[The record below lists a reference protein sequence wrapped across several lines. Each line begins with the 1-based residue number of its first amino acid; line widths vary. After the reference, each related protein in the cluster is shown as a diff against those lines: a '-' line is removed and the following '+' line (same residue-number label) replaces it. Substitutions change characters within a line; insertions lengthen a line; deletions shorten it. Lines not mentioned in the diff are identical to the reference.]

1 MALVWRAISSP
12 ENQLLIARKPAGNC
26 KEKPKSGGGRP
37 KKHKITAKSGGTP
50 CFFVVLLLSC
60 FLFQTP
66 PPWKSPSLFP
76 ALPRLLKPPL
86 PIRPPTKS
94 QGPSRRR
101 CASRPW
107 RSYNDYTAP
116 KIYMVTLVVEGRR
129 PLFGTLSGDPHIP
142 YATQGGARL
151 SLTAL
156 GKTVKRLWYSIPQY
170 HPQVRVEA
178 LQLMPDH
185 LHGILRITEGGQLHL
200 GDIVRGFKTGCNK
213 AYRQLHP
220 APDDAGGPSTAP
232 PLFERGYNDR
242 ILYGY
247 GKLQTWLRYLAENPR
262 RLLIKRSHR
271 DFFHIHRN
279 VCFNGLTLSTVG
291 NTLLLHHP
299 VRLQVRCHRNETPEA
314 IERLIRHF
322 ITAAKE
328 GAVLVS
334 PAISPAEKAVM
345 HRAMDERLPV
355 IIVKDNGFSDYY
367 KPSGRAFYANEAGLL
382 LIVSQAE
389 HHNERTAFSRN
400 KCLELNEMARLLCQD
415 SPPPFPKA
423 PF

>member
-1 MALVWRAISSP
+1 M
-12 ENQLLIARKPAGNC
+12 
-26 KEKPKSGGGRP
+26 EKPKPVSGPPSSSETAAAHPSPNEITGAVASALREKALAKLERARP
-37 KKHKITAKSGGTP
+37 YQA
-50 CFFVVLLLSC
+50 
-60 FLFQTP
+60 
-66 PPWKSPSLFP
+66 
-76 ALPRLLKPPL
+76 
-86 PIRPPTKS
+86 PTK
-94 QGPSRRR
+94 PSMKRR
-101 CASRPW
+101 CD
-107 RSYNDYTAP
+107 YNDYTAP

-415 SPPPFPKA
+415 SPPPFQEAPFCHPKA
-423 PF
+423 VL

>member
-1 MALVWRAISSP
+1 M
-12 ENQLLIARKPAGNC
+12 
-26 KEKPKSGGGRP
+26 EKPKPVSGPPSSSETAAAHPSPNEIAGAVASALREKALAKLERARP
-37 KKHKITAKSGGTP
+37 YQA
-50 CFFVVLLLSC
+50 
-60 FLFQTP
+60 
-66 PPWKSPSLFP
+66 
-76 ALPRLLKPPL
+76 
-86 PIRPPTKS
+86 PTK
-94 QGPSRRR
+94 PSMKRR
-101 CASRPW
+101 CD
-107 RSYNDYTAP
+107 YNDYTAP

-314 IERLIRHF
+314 IERLIRH
-322 ITAAKE
+322 AQ
-328 GAVLVS
+328 G
-334 PAISPAEKAVM
+334 
-345 HRAMDERLPV
+345 H
-355 IIVKDNGFSDYY
+355 
-367 KPSGRAFYANEAGLL
+367 GRAVARHHCQGQRLQRLL
-382 LIVSQAE
+382 QTL
-389 HHNERTAFSRN
+389 R
-400 KCLELNEMARLLCQD
+400 ARLLRQRSGPPAHRIAGRAPQRAD
-415 SPPPFPKA
+415 SLQPQQVPGTQRNGPTALSGQPSAFPRSPLLPSKSCALTFPKA